1 MSKQELSDLLK
12 PVLGAN
18 NSWTPM
24 ANDLLAMAAIREGD
38 LQTARD
44 IYGKLLTVKDLPE
57 SFKSKIQEMLSS
69 LNTADSSAE

>member
-1 MSKQELSDLLK
+1 
-12 PVLGAN
+12 
-18 NSWTPM
+18 M